1 MAHLRLDAHLDPV
14 GSLLSLED
22 QPERFMGDS
31 SFGRGLSGE
40 NAHPAVNIFDSP
52 ENAVVVVGSRPR
64 SIRKSYD
71 H

>member
-1 MAHLRLDAHLDPV
+1 
-14 GSLLSLED
+14 LED